1 MEALFPFIIVLGLL
15 AVLAVLFMGVT
26 QLFRGG
32 DPRRSNRL
40 MRWRVILQLGV
51 IVLIVLFTLI
61 ARK

>member
-1 MEALFPFIIVLGLL
+1 MATLFPFIIVLGLL
-15 AVLAVLFMGVT
+15 AVLAVLFMGVS